1 MVEAALYQDGV
12 RVSTPASLADTFREL
27 REQQDG
33 MAWIG
38 LARPT
43 EAEILS
49 LAAEFDLHPLA
60 VEDAMEAHQRP
71 KLERYGDTLFVVL
84 RAARYLDA
92 PEEVD
97 FGELH
102 VFVGPDFLITVRH
115 GAAPDLSAVRRRMEE
130 TPELLKLGPEAVLYA
145 ILDAVVDGYAP
156 VVAGVQNDIDEIET
170 EVFRGDPEVSRR
182 IYELSREMVEFQR
195 ATRPLV
201 GMLHGLMAGFAKY
214 GTDEELQRYL
224 RDVADHVTHTSER
237 VDGFRQAL
245 TDILTVNATL
255 VTQQQNAEMRALAEA
270 GFEQNE
276 EIKKI
281 SSWAA
286 ILFAP
291 TLVGTIYGMNFEHM
305 PELQLELRIPLR
317 DRPDGGGLRQFVRD
331 FQAAGLALTTSC
343 RAQFFCGLCSRIG
356 ATIRPPGR
364 HRPGSSSA
372 GEAAGGT
379 AGSWETAA
387 AGAWTRHEATARTTR
402 PARGSLPQPGPAP
415 PAVAGAAHP
424 RRPHRA
430 HRMGRRLPPARLPHP
445 GSRVTDMPELHTR
458 LLADVIALGSPYPL
472 VLTGGYAVRAHHL
485 INRPSQDLD
494 VATENPAPMADI
506 AATLPPAWKQLDV
519 LVRPGRG
526 QEPTRHG
533 VRLCRGRCEAVFGT
547 GESQVADWGVDAP
560 GTGSTSHLCSASPL
574 RGLGTRTV
582 PVSGEAGAITRF
594 LSRRV

>member
-1 MVEAALYQDGV
+1 MSDRRARRPVPPSGGGRKPVWRRAVPEATPPPADPPAPRPAPAEPAPAESGSVVQAALYRDGT
-12 RVSTPASLADTFREL
+12 RVANPATLADTFREL
-27 REQQDG
+27 REQPDG

-43 EAEILS
+43 EEEILS

-71 KLERYGDTLFVVL
+71 KLERYGETLFVVL

-92 PEEVD
+92 SEEVD

-102 VFVGPDFLITVRH
+102 VFIGPDFLITVRH

-156 VVAGVQNDIDEIET
+156 VVSGVQNDIDEIET
-170 EVFRGDPEVSRR
+170 EVFGGDPWVSRR

-291 TLVGTIYGMNFEHM
+291 TLVGTIYGMNF
-305 PELQLELRIPLR
+305 
-317 DRPDGGGLRQFVRD
+317 D
-331 FQAAGLALTTSC
+331 
-343 RAQFFCGLCSRIG
+343 
-356 ATIRPPGR
+356 
-364 HRPGSSSA
+364 
-372 GEAAGGT
+372 
-379 AGSWETAA
+379 
-387 AGAWTRHEATARTTR
+387 
-402 PARGSLPQPGPAP
+402 
-415 PAVAGAAHP
+415 
-424 RRPHRA
+424 
-430 HRMGRRLPPARLPHP
+430 
-445 GSRVTDMPELHTR
+445 DMPELGWTF
-458 LLADVIALGSPYPL
+458 GYPFAIGL
-472 VLTGGYAVRAHHL
+472 MAVVCVSLYFIFKR
-485 INRPSQDLD
+485 R
-494 VATENPAPMADI
+494 
-506 AATLPPAWKQLDV
+506 
-519 LVRPGRG
+519 
-526 QEPTRHG
+526 
-533 VRLCRGRCEAVFGT
+533 
-547 GESQVADWGVDAP
+547 DW
-560 GTGSTSHLCSASPL
+560 L
-574 RGLGTRTV
+574 
-582 PVSGEAGAITRF
+582 
-594 LSRRV
+594 

>member
-1 MVEAALYQDGV
+1 MSERRHPAAGARKPVWRRPLPPRPPQPAPAPALPPGPGPGPAEAGSIVEAALYRDGV
-12 RVSTPASLADTFREL
+12 RVSSPGSLAETFREL
-27 REQQDG
+27 REQPSG

-43 EAEILS
+43 EGELLS
-49 LAAEFDLHPLA
+49 LASEFDLHPLS
-60 VEDAMEAHQRP
+60 VEDALEAHQRP

-102 VFVGPDFLITVRH
+102 VFVGPDFVITVRH
-115 GAAPDLSAVRRRMEE
+115 GAAPDLSAVRRRMEDS
-130 TPELLKLGPEAVLYA
+130 PDLLKLGPEAVLYA

-237 VDGFRQAL
+237 VDSFRQAL
-245 TDILTVNATL
+245 QDILTVNATL

-291 TLVGTIYGMNFEHM
+291 TLVGTIYGMNFSHM
-305 PELQLELRIPLR
+305 PEL
-317 DRPDGGGLRQFVRD
+317 
-331 FQAAGLALTTSC
+331 
-343 RAQFFCGLCSRIG
+343 
-356 ATIRPPGR
+356 
-364 HRPGSSSA
+364 H
-372 GEAAGGT
+372 
-379 AGSWETAA
+379 W
-387 AGAWTRHEATARTTR
+387 
-402 PARGSLPQPGPAP
+402 
-415 PAVAGAAHP
+415 
-424 RRPHRA
+424 
-430 HRMGRRLPPARLPHP
+430 
-445 GSRVTDMPELHTR
+445 
-458 LLADVIALGSPYPL
+458 
-472 VLTGGYAVRAHHL
+472 
-485 INRPSQDLD
+485 
-494 VATENPAPMADI
+494 
-506 AATLPPAWKQLDV
+506 
-519 LVRPGRG
+519 
-526 QEPTRHG
+526 
-533 VRLCRGRCEAVFGT
+533 VFGYPFAI
-547 GESQVADWGVDAP
+547 VLMAVVC
-560 GTGSTSHLCSASPL
+560 TSLYFVFKRKHWL
-574 RGLGTRTV
+574 
-582 PVSGEAGAITRF
+582 
-594 LSRRV
+594 

>member
-1 MVEAALYQDGV
+1 MAERRPRPVPSAKRHGWRRTAAPAKAGSASGNGDSENPEATPSSPSPAPPDTASVVQAALYRDGV
-12 RVSTPASLADTFREL
+12 RVATPVSLSDTFREL
-27 REQQDG
+27 REQRDG

-43 EAEILS
+43 EAELLS
-49 LAAEFDLHPLA
+49 LAAEFDLHELA

-71 KLERYGDTLFVVL
+71 KLERYGETLFVVL

-102 VFVGPDFLITVRH
+102 VFVGPDFVITVRH
-115 GAAPDLSAVRRRMEE
+115 GAAPDLTGVRRRMEE
-130 TPELLKLGPEAVLYA
+130 SPELLKLGPEAVLYA

-201 GMLHGLMAGFAKY
+201 TMLHSLMAGFAKY
-214 GTDEELQRYL
+214 RTDEELQRYL

-245 TDILTVNATL
+245 ADILTVNSTL

-291 TLVGTIYGMNFEHM
+291 TLVGTIYGMNFDHM
-305 PELQLELRIPLR
+305 PELHWTFGYPFAIGLMAVVCVSLYFIFKRR
-317 DRPDGGGLRQFVRD
+317 DWL
-331 FQAAGLALTTSC
+331 
-343 RAQFFCGLCSRIG
+343 
-356 ATIRPPGR
+356 
-364 HRPGSSSA
+364 
-372 GEAAGGT
+372 
-379 AGSWETAA
+379 
-387 AGAWTRHEATARTTR
+387 
-402 PARGSLPQPGPAP
+402 
-415 PAVAGAAHP
+415 
-424 RRPHRA
+424 
-430 HRMGRRLPPARLPHP
+430 
-445 GSRVTDMPELHTR
+445 
-458 LLADVIALGSPYPL
+458 
-472 VLTGGYAVRAHHL
+472 
-485 INRPSQDLD
+485 
-494 VATENPAPMADI
+494 
-506 AATLPPAWKQLDV
+506 
-519 LVRPGRG
+519 
-526 QEPTRHG
+526 
-533 VRLCRGRCEAVFGT
+533 
-547 GESQVADWGVDAP
+547 
-560 GTGSTSHLCSASPL
+560 
-574 RGLGTRTV
+574 
-582 PVSGEAGAITRF
+582 
-594 LSRRV
+594 

>member
-1 MVEAALYQDGV
+1 MSERRARPASKSAKKSVWRRALTPPAAPPANPLAPRPDPPEPEPADAGSVVQAALYRDGV
-12 RVSTPASLADTFREL
+12 RVSTPATLAETFRQL
-27 REQQDG
+27 RDEPHG

-43 EAEILS
+43 EAELLS

-60 VEDAMEAHQRP
+60 VEDALEAHQRP

-92 PEEVD
+92 PEEVE

-102 VFVGPDFLITVRH
+102 VFVGPDFVITVRH
-115 GAAPDLSAVRRRMEE
+115 GAAPDLSAVRRRMED

-145 ILDAVVDGYAP
+145 ILDSVVDGYVP
-156 VVAGVQNDIDEIET
+156 VVSGVQNDVDEIET

-237 VDGFRQAL
+237 VDAFRLAL

-291 TLVGTIYGMNFEHM
+291 TLVGTIYGMNF
-305 PELQLELRIPLR
+305 RN
-317 DRPDGGGLRQFVRD
+317 
-331 FQAAGLALTTSC
+331 
-343 RAQFFCGLCSRIG
+343 
-356 ATIRPPGR
+356 
-364 HRPGSSSA
+364 
-372 GEAAGGT
+372 
-379 AGSWETAA
+379 
-387 AGAWTRHEATARTTR
+387 
-402 PARGSLPQPGPAP
+402 
-415 PAVAGAAHP
+415 
-424 RRPHRA
+424 
-430 HRMGRRLPPARLPHP
+430 
-445 GSRVTDMPELHTR
+445 MPELHW
-458 LLADVIALGSPYPL
+458 GFGYPFAIGL
-472 VLTGGYAVRAHHL
+472 MGVVCVSLYL
-485 INRPSQDLD
+485 IFKR
-494 VATENPAPMADI
+494 
-506 AATLPPAWKQLDV
+506 
-519 LVRPGRG
+519 R
-526 QEPTRHG
+526 
-533 VRLCRGRCEAVFGT
+533 
-547 GESQVADWGVDAP
+547 DW
-560 GTGSTSHLCSASPL
+560 L
-574 RGLGTRTV
+574 
-582 PVSGEAGAITRF
+582 
-594 LSRRV
+594 

>member
-1 MVEAALYQDGV
+1 MAKKYAWRRAAASPPPSSAEPTSPQPPQDTSADPAADLGSVVQAVLYRDGV
-12 RVSTPASLADTFREL
+12 RVSAPASLADTFHEL
-27 REQQDG
+27 RDQRDG

-43 EAEILS
+43 EAELKS

-71 KLERYGDTLFVVL
+71 KLERYGETLFVVL

-102 VFVGPDFLITVRH
+102 VFVGPDFVITVRH

-130 TPELLKLGPEAVLYA
+130 SPELLKLGPEAVLYA

-201 GMLHGLMAGFAKY
+201 SMLHGLMAGFTKY

-245 TDILTVNATL
+245 ADILTVNATL

-291 TLVGTIYGMNFEHM
+291 TLVGTIYGMNF
-305 PELQLELRIPLR
+305 QN
-317 DRPDGGGLRQFVRD
+317 
-331 FQAAGLALTTSC
+331 
-343 RAQFFCGLCSRIG
+343 
-356 ATIRPPGR
+356 
-364 HRPGSSSA
+364 
-372 GEAAGGT
+372 
-379 AGSWETAA
+379 
-387 AGAWTRHEATARTTR
+387 
-402 PARGSLPQPGPAP
+402 
-415 PAVAGAAHP
+415 
-424 RRPHRA
+424 
-430 HRMGRRLPPARLPHP
+430 
-445 GSRVTDMPELHTR
+445 MPELHWAFGYPFAIGLMGVVCTT
-458 LLADVIALGSPYPL
+458 LYVIFK
-472 VLTGGYAVRAHHL
+472 R
-485 INRPSQDLD
+485 R
-494 VATENPAPMADI
+494 
-506 AATLPPAWKQLDV
+506 
-519 LVRPGRG
+519 
-526 QEPTRHG
+526 
-533 VRLCRGRCEAVFGT
+533 
-547 GESQVADWGVDAP
+547 DW
-560 GTGSTSHLCSASPL
+560 L
-574 RGLGTRTV
+574 
-582 PVSGEAGAITRF
+582 
-594 LSRRV
+594 

>member
-1 MVEAALYQDGV
+1 MSERRARPAANGRRPVWRRAQNPTTPPAADPPASRSDPAPQDPAETGSVVQAALYRDGV
-12 RVSTPASLADTFREL
+12 RISAPDSLAETFREL
-27 REQQDG
+27 RDDPDG

-43 EAEILS
+43 ESELLS

-60 VEDAMEAHQRP
+60 VEDALEAHQRP
-71 KLERYGDTLFVVL
+71 KLERYGETLFVVL

-130 TPELLKLGPEAVLYA
+130 SPELLKLGPEAVLYA

-156 VVAGVQNDIDEIET
+156 VVTGVQNDIDEIET

-182 IYELSREMVEFQR
+182 IYELSREVVEFQR

-201 GMLHGLMAGFAKY
+201 GMLHGLMAGFTKY
-214 GTDEELQRYL
+214 GTDDELQRYL

-291 TLVGTIYGMNFEHM
+291 TLVGTIYGMNFTE
-305 PELQLELRIPLR
+305 
-317 DRPDGGGLRQFVRD
+317 
-331 FQAAGLALTTSC
+331 
-343 RAQFFCGLCSRIG
+343 
-356 ATIRPPGR
+356 
-364 HRPGSSSA
+364 
-372 GEAAGGT
+372 
-379 AGSWETAA
+379 
-387 AGAWTRHEATARTTR
+387 
-402 PARGSLPQPGPAP
+402 
-415 PAVAGAAHP
+415 
-424 RRPHRA
+424 
-430 HRMGRRLPPARLPHP
+430 
-445 GSRVTDMPELHTR
+445 MPELHW
-458 LLADVIALGSPYPL
+458 ALGYPFAI
-472 VLTGGYAVRAHHL
+472 VL
-485 INRPSQDLD
+485 
-494 VATENPAPMADI
+494 MAI
-506 AATLPPAWKQLDV
+506 VCTSLFFIFK
-519 LVRPGRG
+519 RK
-526 QEPTRHG
+526 
-533 VRLCRGRCEAVFGT
+533 
-547 GESQVADWGVDAP
+547 DW
-560 GTGSTSHLCSASPL
+560 L
-574 RGLGTRTV
+574 
-582 PVSGEAGAITRF
+582 
-594 LSRRV
+594 